1 MVETT
6 NDNDFVLPEIITN
19 PHPRRDIKSSVFA
32 DLFGKDEKYGKRNF
46 LSLYN
51 AIHGTNLKYEET
63 HMELKNIEQAVYKT
77 FDNDVGMLIDDR
89 LIVLVEHQSTRNE
102 NMPMRFLEYISRL
115 YSGMFPANLKYRRE
129 RVMFPSPEFI
139 VVYGGDITGEV
150 SDEMKLSDS
159 FIVTEEEP
167 ALELRVKVL
176 NALSKDL
183 PMVKNC
189 GILKEYMQFIKI
201 MDAVKDRKD
210 TSLYQSAIQFC
221 IDNNIL
227 SEYLRGKVTE
237 VIDMLFAEYN
247 YEEDIRTQR
256 QEAEEKGIAIGFSRG
271 RTEVARNFIRAGTD
285 FSIISQCTGLSME
298 ELQEIKNSL
307 EAN

>member
-1 MVETT
+1 
-6 NDNDFVLPEIITN
+6 
-19 PHPRRDIKSSVFA
+19 
-32 DLFGKDEKYGKRNF
+32 
-46 LSLYN
+46 
-51 AIHGTNLKYEET
+51 
-63 HMELKNIEQAVYKT
+63 
-77 FDNDVGMLIDDR
+77 
-89 LIVLVEHQSTRNE
+89 
-102 NMPMRFLEYISRL
+102 
-115 YSGMFPANLKYRRE
+115 
-129 RVMFPSPEFI
+129 MFPSPEFI
-139 VVYGGDITGEV
+139 VVYGGDVTGDV

-210 TSLYQSAIQFC
+210 TSLYQSAIQYC

-256 QEAEEKGIAIGFSRG
+256 QEAEEKGRIKERLD
-271 RTEVARNFIRAGTD
+271 VARNFIRAGTD
-285 FSIISQCTGLSME
+285 FSIISQCTGLSMK
-298 ELQEIKNSL
+298 ELQDIKDSL
-307 EAN
+307 ESK